1 MVLVGNLRAQPVEIH
16 AGDATVVV
24 PPYGRVE
31 LPEAALSAGQAAELA
46 RRELISVEPI
56 TTRGA
61 AAATGRRRARA
72 RTRPRPSGPRP
83 KRSSARAKTPK
94 PRKGGS

>member
-1 MVLVGNLRAQPVEIH
+1 MGNLRAQPVEIH
-16 AGDATVVV
+16 CGEATVVV
-24 PPYGRVE
+24 PPYGQAE

-46 RRELISVEPI
+46 RLELISVQSIEPG
-56 TTRGA
+56 GA

-83 KRSSARAKTPK
+83 KRSSASAKTPK